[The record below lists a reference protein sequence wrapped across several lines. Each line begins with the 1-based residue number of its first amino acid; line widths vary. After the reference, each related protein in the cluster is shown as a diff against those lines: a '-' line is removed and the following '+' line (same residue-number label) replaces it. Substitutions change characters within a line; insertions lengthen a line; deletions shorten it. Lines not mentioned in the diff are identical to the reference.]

1 MTHPAAGFT
10 QLGDHEH
17 AQPLRVGTKCR
28 RCGAVAFASRLHWGS
43 QVVWPHPCRGRK
55 LVLVPNG

>member
-1 MTHPAAGFT
+1 MTRP
-10 QLGDHEH
+10 GDHEH

-55 LVLVPNG
+55 LVLAPHG